1 MAFTLGKKGTKR
13 IPRDPCNQRNAHPNP
28 GGGGNPPSDP
38 SPLQA
43 PGAGGG
49 IPITVSSRLLLLLL
63 LQGEGMLV
71 LVTPWLQLLFLLLP
85 PGPRIRRA
93 AIRPR
98 GRRLTVV
105 AAPYPPALLPGLLS
119 LLLRGPPA
127 PPASLYDCLSS
138 YHLGRAAT
146 MIARAIR
153 GRIEAYAGEKSR
165 AESSCSSRRSC

>member
-1 MAFTLGKKGTKR
+1 MLIRTQGVVAILPLTLPLYR
-13 IPRDPCNQRNAHPNP
+13 HQAR
-28 GGGGNPPSDP
+28 GGGT
-38 SPLQA
+38 
-43 PGAGGG
+43 
-49 IPITVSSRLLLLLL
+49 PIAVSSQLLLLLL
-63 LQGEGMLV
+63 LQGEGMSV

-93 AIRPR
+93 AVRPR
-98 GRRLTVV
+98 GRRLAVV

-127 PPASLYDCLSS
+127 PPPSSYDCPSS
-138 YHLGRAAT
+138 YHLGRAT
-146 MIARAIR
+146 TTIARAIR